1 MKKYNLGIDTTI
13 DIIGGKWKVLILCRL
28 INENK
33 RTGEL
38 QKSIPGITQKML
50 IQQLRGLENDG
61 IVFRHIYNEMPPKVE
76 YGITEYGKSLME
88 IIELM
93 CDWGKNNI
101 KKRKEQG
108 EDVVLLEDD

>member
-1 MKKYNLGIDTTI
+1 MKKYNLGIDATI

-28 INENK
+28 ISENK

-38 QKSIPGITQKML
+38 QRSIPGITQKML

-76 YGITEYGKSLME
+76 YGISEYGKSLME

-101 KKRKEQG
+101 KIRKEQG

>member
-1 MKKYNLGIDTTI
+1 
-13 DIIGGKWKVLILCRL
+13 
-28 INENK
+28 
-33 RTGEL
+33 
-38 QKSIPGITQKML
+38 
-50 IQQLRGLENDG
+50 
-61 IVFRHIYNEMPPKVE
+61 MPPKVE

>member
-1 MKKYNLGIDTTI
+1 
-13 DIIGGKWKVLILCRL
+13 
-28 INENK
+28 
-33 RTGEL
+33 
-38 QKSIPGITQKML
+38 ML